1 MIQQGE
7 RDALGMEEQRDSF
20 FEKVGK
26 IKMSV
31 RVLILVGTI
40 VALAGAFIWF
50 FYIPKTTEITDMEKR
65 NQKLSKELA
74 VVKKR
79 AQNLEEFEKKF
90 ERVNLQFE
98 EALKIL
104 PDSKEIP
111 SLLTNIT
118 KLGREAGLEFLLFN
132 PQAERSQGFYIEIPV
147 SIRVSGSYHRVAQ
160 FFDKVGRMD
169 RIVNILNVSMKPQ
182 EVLSTEL
189 ITSCEAVTFQFK
201 PEETEEKTEDKE
213 AKKKGRRKTK

>member
-1 MIQQGE
+1 
-7 RDALGMEEQRDSF
+7 MEEKKDSF
-20 FEKVGK
+20 FEKVEK
-26 IKMSV
+26 IKMPV
-31 RVLILVGTI
+31 RILILVGTI
-40 VALAGAFIWF
+40 VVLAGAFVWF
-50 FYIPKTTEITDMEKR
+50 YYLPKTHDIEDTEKKNR
-65 NQKLSKELA
+65 KLKKEL
-74 VVKKR
+74 VEVKKR

-90 ERVNLQFE
+90 ERVNLQLE

-118 KLGREAGLEFLLFN
+118 QLGRQAGLQFLLFN
-132 PQAERSQGFYIEIPV
+132 PQAERSQDFYIEIPV

-169 RIVNILNVSMKPQ
+169 RIVNILNVSMKP
-182 EVLSTEL
+182 EEALSTQL

-201 PEETEEKTEDKE
+201 PEEEKKEKEE
-213 AKKKGRRKTK
+213 KKGRRKKK

>member
-1 MIQQGE
+1 
-7 RDALGMEEQRDSF
+7 MEAQKDSF
-20 FEKVGK
+20 FEKVEK
-26 IKMSV
+26 IKMPV
-31 RVLILVGTI
+31 RILILVGTI
-40 VALAGAFIWF
+40 VLLAGAFIWF
-50 FYIPKTTEITDMEKR
+50 FYIPKTADIADMEKK

-74 VVKKR
+74 EVKKR
-79 AQNLEEFEKKF
+79 AKNLDEFERKF
-90 ERVNLQFE
+90 ERVNLQLE

-118 KLGREAGLEFLLFN
+118 RLGREAGLQFLLFN

-169 RIVNILNVSMKPQ
+169 RIVNILNVSMKP
-182 EVLSTEL
+182 EEALSTEL

-201 PEETEEKTEDKE
+201 PEEEQKKTEDKE
-213 AKKKGRRKTK
+213 ATKKGRRKKK